1 MVKGDLTYLLFSCRG
16 DAMILTLLEM
26 KFKAFVLMTISFA
39 CLMVI
44 INIKVNIYRKVL
56 FISTRS
62 SLHQHEPAL
71 FQFLDFHPDQ
81 RFVTTNLSNKFV
93 DKCKSYIN
101 DPAKCRLKMLPL
113 VFLVVDGLDVGLDPT

>member
-1 MVKGDLTYLLFSCRG
+1 
-16 DAMILTLLEM
+16 MILTLLEM

-44 INIKVNIYRKVL
+44 INIKVNIHRKVL

-62 SLHQHEPAL
+62 SLRQHEPAL

-101 DPAKCRLKMLPL
+101 DPARCRLKILL
-113 VFLVVDGLDVGLDPT
+113 FLFS

>member
-1 MVKGDLTYLLFSCRG
+1 
-16 DAMILTLLEM
+16 MILTLLEM

-62 SLHQHEPAL
+62 SLRQHEPAL

-81 RFVTTNLSNKFV
+81 CFVTSCHNKPEQQ
-93 DKCKSYIN
+93 I
-101 DPAKCRLKMLPL
+101 CRQMQIIHK
-113 VFLVVDGLDVGLDPT
+113 